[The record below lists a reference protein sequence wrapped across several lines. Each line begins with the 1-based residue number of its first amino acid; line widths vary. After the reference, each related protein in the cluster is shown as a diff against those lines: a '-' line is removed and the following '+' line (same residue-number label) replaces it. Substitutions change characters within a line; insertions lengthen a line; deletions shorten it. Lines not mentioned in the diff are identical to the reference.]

1 MQKHVRPYFI
11 LPPLIEKDPEL
22 GRVLTHDEI
31 AYVTGERIGKHWPRY
46 PAYMDAQYVMRE
58 PSDEGISRLFQVAR
72 ARNPNLI
79 AVIPASDL
87 VNSLWSGLL
96 LKAFPRAAIHL
107 RAEDLEGDVLRDGLQ
122 ALGLSTTVAH

>member
-1 MQKHVRPYFI
+1 MLPYRPALRFKQGEYNAAGRIRPTMQKHVRPYFI

-87 VNSLWSGLL
+87 VRVWT
-96 LKAFPRAAIHL
+96 H
-107 RAEDLEGDVLRDGLQ
+107 
-122 ALGLSTTVAH
+122 